1 MPRTI
6 LCGAVV
12 VLIWV
17 IWCVLVVTEFVPQL
31 RRHVLMWPWLMAYVL
46 CLAPVILLGIIAV
59 MRVRQKT

>member
-1 MPRTI
+1 MPKTI
-6 LCGAVV
+6 LAAGIA
-12 VLIWV
+12 LLLWI

-46 CLAPVILLGIIAV
+46 CLAPAILLGIIAV